1 MFNSPMKKAPSY
13 NEIVSG
19 SDLPMLTRRQSS
31 IKSNRSSRDKSK
43 MTRDGERDST
53 NGVPQGLPM
62 TKEFSFGGQS
72 KGQKPKFD
80 MDIGHFLLDN

>member
-1 MFNSPMKKAPSY
+1 
-13 NEIVSG
+13 
-19 SDLPMLTRRQSS
+19 
-31 IKSNRSSRDKSK
+31 